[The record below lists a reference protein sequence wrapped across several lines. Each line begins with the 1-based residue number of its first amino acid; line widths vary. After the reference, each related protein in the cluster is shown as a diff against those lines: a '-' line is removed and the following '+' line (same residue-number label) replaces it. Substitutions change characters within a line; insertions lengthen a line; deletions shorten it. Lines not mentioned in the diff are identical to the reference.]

1 MQETKNGNLISE
13 AKLPSDTIKSYD
25 VILRARIADWRARMA
40 VAEMKLEQCLHLKEM
55 LFYHS
60 EMHRCS
66 EKLHFYETFYNGE
79 WGRGRLPVTVSKLY
93 NAVTT

>member
-40 VAEMKLEQCLHLKEM
+40 VAEMKLKRAEHSDEM
-55 LFYHS
+55 IFHCKDMQ
-60 EMHRCS
+60 ECC
-66 EKLHFYETFYNGE
+66 EKLRYNESRYSGE
-79 WGRGRLPVTVSKLY
+79 WGRGRFPVTVSKLY